1 MWTTENRHRYARD
14 DLRYPSDLTDAEWH
28 LIKPL
33 IPPPKRG
40 GGKRTANMREVVN
53 GVMYVLSTGCE
64 WRYIPKDL
72 PPRSTVNGYFCL
84 WGRNGTLEKVHH
96 ALYVKC
102 RNAGSSSAPLAGSI
116 DVAASP
122 RIGRTATTTRLP

>member
-40 GGKRTANMREVVN
+40 GGKRTVNMREVVN
-53 GVMYVLSTGCE
+53 GVMYVLSTGCQ

-84 WGRNGTLEKVHH
+84 WSWDGTLEKIHH
-96 ALYVKC
+96 A
-102 RNAGSSSAPLAGSI
+102 S
-116 DVAASP
+116 
-122 RIGRTATTTRLP
+122 T